1 MHLQPPESGQRRP
14 ASYTHV
20 QNYIC
25 CGSSVMHTTNK
36 EIQIYC
42 IFNDRRKQMTNVFEV
57 KDDRGDRYCFRNDL
71 LIFNDLNMNEDALI
85 QVEVRENAPVN
96 VQQINSPSE
105 GAYEE
110 FEPRD
115 SANDEEMHCL
125 NSLPSTNS
133 KQSENVDAFNMG
145 NPEGAGEG
153 GREDYSN
160 LKHFLKQIRG
170 KNQMLLSKESYT
182 SQQNLESKT
191 QEQQETVQSQSK

>member
-1 MHLQPPESGQRRP
+1 
-14 ASYTHV
+14 
-20 QNYIC
+20 
-25 CGSSVMHTTNK
+25 
-36 EIQIYC
+36 
-42 IFNDRRKQMTNVFEV
+42 MTNIFEV

-96 VQQINSPSE
+96 VQQMNSQSE
-105 GAYEE
+105 CAFEE

-115 SANDEEMHCL
+115 SAIDEEMHCL

-133 KQSENVDAFNMG
+133 KHSENVDTFNAG
-145 NPEGAGEG
+145 NPEGNNHDQSGE
-153 GREDYSN
+153 EDYSN

-182 SQQNLESKT
+182 SQ
-191 QEQQETVQSQSK
+191 